1 MEHMVTL
8 SDGTKVPAIGQGTWF
23 LGESK
28 PAESSEMEA
37 LLAGIDQG
45 MTLID
50 TAEMYGD
57 GKAESLVGKTIGGID
72 RNRLF
77 LVSKVYPHNAGRAH
91 IFTSCENTLKRM
103 KTDHLDLYLLHWR
116 GGTALSETVECME
129 QLKREGKIR
138 RWGVSNFDTS
148 DMEELFSV
156 PKGNNCAVNQVL
168 YHVASRGIEYDLLPW
183 MRAHNVPLMAYCPLA
198 QGGDLRRGLYRNKV
212 LKNIASAHGVSVPQ
226 VLLAF
231 AIRGGDTIAIPRS
244 GRKQHTLDNAAAD
257 RLTLSE
263 EELTLIDR
271 EFPAPKSKTYLD
283 IV

>member
-8 SDGTKVPAIGQGTWF
+8 ADGTLVPAIGQGTWF
-23 LGESK
+23 LGENK
-28 PAESSEMEA
+28 TAESSEMES

-57 GKAESLVGKTIGGID
+57 GKAERLVGKTIGEID

-77 LVSKVYPHNAGRAH
+77 LVSKVYPHNAGRSH

-156 PKGNNCAVNQVL
+156 PKGSNCAVNQVL

-183 MRAHNVPLMAYCPLA
+183 MRDHNVPLMAYCPLA

-212 LKNIASAHGVSVPQ
+212 LRNIASAHGVSVPQ

-263 EELTLIDR
+263 EELALIDR